1 MRLTCI
7 KLAGFKSFVDPTTIP
22 VSSSLVGIVGP
33 NGCGK
38 SNVID
43 AVRWVLGESKAS
55 ALRGDSI
62 QDVIFAGSNNRKAIG
77 RASVEI
83 IFDNELKKTSGQWAD
98 FAEIS
103 IKRVLQRDGVSSY
116 YINNIQV
123 RRRDISD
130 LFLGTGVGGH
140 GYAIIEQG
148 MLSKIIEAKPTELK
162 GFLEEAAGISQ
173 YRERRQETST
183 RLIETRKNLT
193 RLADI
198 KQELLIQ
205 LQHLES
211 QAEAAERYQTYQQ
224 ELIRTQTILW
234 LQKRNDAS
242 KQQNAATNEIKR
254 LETELEQVFLAQ
266 RNAEIESQQYREL
279 QHHGNDKLQLAQ
291 QAVYTV
297 NAQIGLAEQ
306 EMKHLRGSKDRLQQQ
321 LIEIDAQLE
330 KNIQSK
336 SSILDNLKS
345 WLAEQEKTRITVEE
359 NMQRLNDEENMLP
372 DLEKEV
378 SKNQEQLNNS
388 RQNLIVLEQSNRVE
402 TTQLAHHEKN
412 IHQLETRHTRLQR
425 EHNQLPQA
433 GEDRLVELQSL
444 KKQAELKL
452 TEDNVKHQE
461 ITQQLALA
469 GQRKQ
474 KISHETNELKH
485 ALSQATARFKAINN
499 LQQKLHNIHQSD
511 DWFRQNEFEHLPK
524 LWQKISICAE
534 WEIALES
541 VMREKLNSLEID
553 NLDDFQNCIDDAP
566 TNKWIFF
573 EKYSRDALVTE
584 STSENTAQHSN
595 SHFNKLLTLIKIRD
609 IEIQPVL
616 QQWLNHVYMIERLDL
631 GFQRRHLLNLGEIL
645 VTPQGHIFTQ
655 SSFSFYAPDSE
666 LHGVLSRQQELEQ
679 IQQEITHLELLISQ
693 QNDSLRLAEN
703 DYEQVNGLAELSVK
717 ELKQNEKHK
726 HDLELE
732 FTKYSQ
738 LNEQFIRRNQQI
750 SSELVEI
757 QQSLK
762 QERKSH
768 QSIKSNLAENLQQIE
783 SQKKQSEQYQKI
795 WHESNQLL
803 TEHRKKLHEITQ
815 QYQQVSLY
823 ANTCDNKINEAN
835 NKLASIDENS
845 KGLTDTQYR
854 LNNEINKLSE
864 KDLQE
869 QLATLNEKRKIV
881 EQTLSEA
888 RQEIENIM
896 NQLREKENT
905 HLACEHKTH
914 KLKDEINQVRLK
926 EQAATINIE
935 QFNEL
940 IRDGEQDIEELTSL
954 VGKKSF
960 SALQTQIN
968 LLNSD
973 IAALGAVN
981 LSSLEEL
988 ANAEHRESNLSLQ
1001 IGDLNE
1007 AIATLENVIQKI
1019 DVETEVRLKE
1029 TFDQVNQYLK
1039 EIFPIIFSGGQAKLE
1054 LNDSQILD
1062 AGLTLTAQPPGKKN
1076 SSIHL
1081 LSGGEKALT
1090 ALALIFALFKL
1101 NPAPFCLLDEVDA
1114 PLDDRN
1120 TERFCELVKS
1130 MSQQTQF
1137 LFISHNKITMEMAQQ
1152 LIGVTMQEQGVSK
1165 IVAVDITDASKIGT
1179 QIKQPATSIDQLS
1192 LK

>member
-83 IFDNELKKTSGQWAD
+83 IFDNELKKTSGQWGN

-148 MLSKIIEAKPTELK
+148 MLSKIIEAKPAELK

-254 LETELEQVFLAQ
+254 LETELEQIFLVQ

-279 QHHGNDKLQLAQ
+279 QHHGNDKLQFAQ

-306 EMKHLRGSKDRLQQQ
+306 EMKHLRGSKERLQQQ

-345 WLAEQEKTRITVEE
+345 WLAEQEKTRITAEE
-359 NMQRLNDEENMLP
+359 NLQRLNNEENVLP

-402 TTQLAHHEKN
+402 TTQLTHHEKN
-412 IHQLETRHTRLQR
+412 IHQLETRQTRLQN
-425 EHNQLPQA
+425 EQNQLPQV
-433 GEDRLVELQSL
+433 EKNRLIELQSL

-452 TEDNVKHQE
+452 VEDNVKHQE
-461 ITQQLALA
+461 ITQQLVLA

-474 KISHETNELKH
+474 KISHEANELKH
-485 ALSQATARFKAINN
+485 TLSQATARFKAINN
-499 LQQKLHNIHQSD
+499 LQQKLHNIQQSN

-524 LWQKISICAE
+524 LWQK
-534 WEIALES
+534 L
-541 VMREKLNSLEID
+541 V
-553 NLDDFQNCIDDAP
+553 FVQN
-566 TNKWIFF
+566 
-573 EKYSRDALVTE
+573 
-584 STSENTAQHSN
+584 
-595 SHFNKLLTLIKIRD
+595 
-609 IEIQPVL
+609 
-616 QQWLNHVYMIERLDL
+616 
-631 GFQRRHLLNLGEIL
+631 
-645 VTPQGHIFTQ
+645 
-655 SSFSFYAPDSE
+655 
-666 LHGVLSRQQELEQ
+666 
-679 IQQEITHLELLISQ
+679 
-693 QNDSLRLAEN
+693 
-703 DYEQVNGLAELSVK
+703 
-717 ELKQNEKHK
+717 
-726 HDLELE
+726 
-732 FTKYSQ
+732 
-738 LNEQFIRRNQQI
+738 
-750 SSELVEI
+750 
-757 QQSLK
+757 
-762 QERKSH
+762 
-768 QSIKSNLAENLQQIE
+768 
-783 SQKKQSEQYQKI
+783 
-795 WHESNQLL
+795 
-803 TEHRKKLHEITQ
+803 
-815 QYQQVSLY
+815 
-823 ANTCDNKINEAN
+823 
-835 NKLASIDENS
+835 
-845 KGLTDTQYR
+845 
-854 LNNEINKLSE
+854 
-864 KDLQE
+864 
-869 QLATLNEKRKIV
+869 
-881 EQTLSEA
+881 
-888 RQEIENIM
+888 
-896 NQLREKENT
+896 
-905 HLACEHKTH
+905 
-914 KLKDEINQVRLK
+914 
-926 EQAATINIE
+926 
-935 QFNEL
+935 
-940 IRDGEQDIEELTSL
+940 
-954 VGKKSF
+954 GK
-960 SALQTQIN
+960 
-968 LLNSD
+968 
-973 IAALGAVN
+973 
-981 LSSLEEL
+981 
-988 ANAEHRESNLSLQ
+988 
-1001 IGDLNE
+1001 
-1007 AIATLENVIQKI
+1007 
-1019 DVETEVRLKE
+1019 
-1029 TFDQVNQYLK
+1029 
-1039 EIFPIIFSGGQAKLE
+1039 
-1054 LNDSQILD
+1054 
-1062 AGLTLTAQPPGKKN
+1062 
-1076 SSIHL
+1076 
-1081 LSGGEKALT
+1081 
-1090 ALALIFALFKL
+1090 
-1101 NPAPFCLLDEVDA
+1101 A
-1114 PLDDRN
+1114 PLN
-1120 TERFCELVKS
+1120 QSCGK
-1130 MSQQTQF
+1130 
-1137 LFISHNKITMEMAQQ
+1137 N
-1152 LIGVTMQEQGVSK
+1152 
-1165 IVAVDITDASKIGT
+1165 
-1179 QIKQPATSIDQLS
+1179 
-1192 LK
+1192 